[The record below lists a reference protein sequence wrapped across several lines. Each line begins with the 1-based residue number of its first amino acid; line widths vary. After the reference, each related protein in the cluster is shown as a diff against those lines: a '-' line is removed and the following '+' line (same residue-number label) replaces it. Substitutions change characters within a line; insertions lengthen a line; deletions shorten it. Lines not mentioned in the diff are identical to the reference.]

1 MNKESILYGTIGLLI
16 GVIIGGFSASYAVNN
31 NNTGMMQMMGM
42 NSQRDM
48 VGNIDKRFIEEMI
61 PHHESAIAMAKIA
74 QQKSTKPEIKT
85 LANNIVAS
93 QSTEINTMSQWY
105 KDWYGVEVPKQSGQT
120 MMGGGM
126 MNSQTDMDSLN
137 SATDFDKAFLEQ
149 MIPHHQMAVMMAN
162 MLEQGTNRPEM
173 KKLAD
178 DITAAQTKEIQQMK
192 QWQKDWGYA
201 SSSSN
206 SNGMMDMRQ

>member
-1 MNKESILYGTIGLLI
+1 MNKESILYGTIGLLV
-16 GVIIGGFSASYAVNN
+16 GVIIGGFSAGYAVKN
-31 NNTGMMQMMGM
+31 NNTGMMRMMGM
-42 NSQRDM
+42 NSQQDM

-85 LANNIVAS
+85 LANNIIAS
-93 QSTEINTMSQWY
+93 QSAEISNMSQWY
-105 KDWYGVEVPKQSGQT
+105 KDWYGAEVPKQSGQT
-120 MMGGGM
+120 MMGGSM
-126 MNSQTDMDSLN
+126 MSSQTDMDNLN
-137 SATDFDKAFLEQ
+137 SATDFDKSFLEQ
-149 MIPHHQMAVMMAN
+149 MIPHHQTAVMMAN

-178 DITAAQTKEIQQMK
+178 DIKTAQTKEIQQMK

-201 SSSSN
+201 TGSSN
-206 SNGMMDMRQ
+206 SNGMMDMRN

>member
-1 MNKESILYGTIGLLI
+1 MNKESILFGTIGLLV

-31 NNTGMMQMMGM
+31 NNTGMMRMMGM
-42 NSQRDM
+42 NSQHDM
-48 VGNIDKRFIEEMI
+48 AGNIDKRFIEEMI
-61 PHHESAIAMAKIA
+61 PHHDSAIAMAKIA

-93 QSTEINTMSQWY
+93 QSTEISTMSQWY

-126 MNSQTDMDSLN
+126 MSSQMDMDNLS
-137 SATDFDKAFLEQ
+137 SATDFDKSFLEQ
-149 MIPHHQMAVMMAN
+149 MIPHHQMAVVMAN
-162 MLEQGTNRPEM
+162 MLEQGTNRSEM

-201 SSSSN
+201 SNSSN
-206 SNGMMDMRQ
+206 SNGMMDMRH

>member
-1 MNKESILYGTIGLLI
+1 MNKESILYGTIGLLVGI
-16 GVIIGGFSASYAVNN
+16 IIGGFSASYAVNN
-31 NNTGMMQMMGM
+31 NNTGMMRMMGM
-42 NSQRDM
+42 NSQHDM

-85 LANNIVAS
+85 LANNIIAS
-93 QSTEINTMSQWY
+93 QSTEISTMSRWY
-105 KDWYGVEVPKQSGQT
+105 KDWYGAGVPKQSGQT
-120 MMGGGM
+120 MMGGSM
-126 MNSQTDMDSLN
+126 MSSQTDMDNLS
-137 SATDFDKAFLEQ
+137 SATDFDKSFLEQ
-149 MIPHHQMAVMMAN
+149 MIPHHQMAVVMAN
-162 MLEQGTNRPEM
+162 MLEQGTNRSEM

-201 SSSSN
+201 SNSSN
-206 SNGMMDMRQ
+206 SNGMMDMRH